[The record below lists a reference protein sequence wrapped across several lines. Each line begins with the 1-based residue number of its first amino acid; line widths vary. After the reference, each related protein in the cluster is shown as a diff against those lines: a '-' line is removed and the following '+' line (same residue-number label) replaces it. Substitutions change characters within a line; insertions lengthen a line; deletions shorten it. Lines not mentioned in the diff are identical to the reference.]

1 MCVEYL
7 CFVFWVCN
15 ECIVVVFQGCDRRCV
30 LSARFEKLVEVFGVV
45 FDIVCEVGSN
55 VFAFC
60 FLNVFC
66 KCFLKGLES
75 SPVLWCVVMSRASV
89 KSLFLAVLSA

>member
-15 ECIVVVFQGCDRRCV
+15 ECVVAVFQGCDCRCV
-30 LSARFEKLVEVFGVV
+30 LSARLEKLEEVFGVV
-45 FDIVCEVGSN
+45 SDVVCEIGSN

-66 KCFLKGLES
+66 KCFLKSLES
-75 SPVLWCVVMSRASV
+75 SPVLWCVVCPRASV
-89 KSLFLAVLSA
+89 ESLFLAVLSA